1 MFKLLILVV
10 KKVEVYRMLAEQSI
24 NLKSDFESICLNR
37 LIHFFTNISDAP
49 EITGYIMVEPV
60 EERIVD
66 S

>member
-1 MFKLLILVV
+1 M
-10 KKVEVYRMLAEQSI
+10 AEQI
-24 NLKSDFESICLNR
+24 VNLKSDFESICLNR

-49 EITGYIMVEPV
+49 EITVYSMVEPV